1 MRISAVSATITL
13 ALVAM
18 AASGCSSSAKSST
31 TAGGSAAP
39 AAGSTASGSAPASAA
54 AAGGGGGS
62 ADINACTLLSAAQ
75 ASSLVGKT
83 YTGAQSQTIATG
95 QDQCTYPATDDDSSL
110 IVIVYQPNSGVTW
123 DTMTTVLQSVGTVNN
138 VSGVGDKAMIG
149 AIEID
154 VQTGS
159 RLVAVQGAGG
169 TVSGHPDNAI
179 AVAKAVVGALG

>member
-1 MRISAVSATITL
+1 MRISTVSATIAL
-13 ALVAM
+13 ALVAV
-18 AASGCSSSAKSST
+18 AASGCSSSSKGSAS
-31 TAGGSAAP
+31 AGGSAAP
-39 AAGSTASGSAPASAA
+39 AAAGSSAPASAA

-62 ADINACTLLSAAQ
+62 SDTNACTLLSAAQ

-83 YTGAQSQTIATG
+83 YTGAQSQTIAPG

-110 IVIVYQPNSGVTW
+110 VVIVYQSNSGVSW
-123 DTMTTVLQSVGTVNN
+123 DTMTTVLKSVGTTND

-154 VQTGS
+154 VQAGS

-169 TVSGHPDNAI
+169 TVSGNSDKAV
-179 AVAKAVVGALG
+179 AVAKAVVAALG